1 MKDKTEPTGTY
12 LVRSIERNWRRKKKP
27 KTFIVCR
34 ILLTWLLI
42 GSCKHTVVSHCRT
55 HRTFVCAQWH
65 DWNDEH
71 RLTHTH
77 ILINRLIKVYL
88 CECGQYL
95 TTSIYCRFAV
105 LIFDWQARLAVIRRV
120 TSSQS
125 RSIESNWFKPSTL
138 LVSIFF
144 PLWFSLFR
152 TTHTHTHNW
161 ENGKRQKTLADNEV
175 TSWLGIRERF
185 MFQWHYWCPYGGQ
198 I

>member
-12 LVRSIERNWRRKKKP
+12 LVRSIERNWRIKKNQKHSLC
-27 KTFIVCR
+27 VESCWHGY
-34 ILLTWLLI
+34 WLDHVNTQWCLI
-42 GSCKHTVVSHCRT
+42 AVHIEHLCVHNGTIETMNIDSH
-55 HRTFVCAQWH
+55 
-65 DWNDEH
+65 
-71 RLTHTH
+71 THTH

-144 PLWFSLFR
+144 PLWFALFR
-152 TTHTHTHNW
+152 TTHTHNW